1 MQTASY
7 CVIETIG
14 VAPGGAGG
22 TLAPPPLKVGGPGPP
37 TFGAG
42 KKNQY
47 FRHHKIVSLYGK
59 LTLKY

>member
-1 MQTASY
+1 MTEVAGQWAFRF
-7 CVIETIG
+7 IG

-42 KKNQY
+42 KKIDILDTI
-47 FRHHKIVSLYGK
+47 K
-59 LTLKY
+59 

>member
-1 MQTASY
+1 MY
-7 CVIETIG
+7 LVLLKYYIG

-42 KKNQY
+42 KKINILDTI
-47 FRHHKIVSLYGK
+47 K
-59 LTLKY
+59 